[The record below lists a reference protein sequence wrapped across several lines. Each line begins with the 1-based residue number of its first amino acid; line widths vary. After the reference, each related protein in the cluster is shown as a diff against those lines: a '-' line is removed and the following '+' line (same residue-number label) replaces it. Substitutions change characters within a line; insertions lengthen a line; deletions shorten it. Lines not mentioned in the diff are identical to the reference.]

1 MERTRKSRI
10 TEGLYIVLRLL
21 TVLTIVCMFIPSINP
36 ARVSKLV
43 SKTMSFFTSA
53 TSYSGL
59 AEGFARATSKGWADQ
74 GTVKLIFGSSLASF
88 IGIAAIAVAG
98 CFSVGE
104 LKFKRLGLL
113 VSTAASVLT
122 GVSMCGLILAYN
134 QLLDSTKP
142 AKVEAMF
149 QPGFFIFLGLVAVIF
164 VLGLILLYL
173 LPKPAKDEK
182 YYMESKYKLFLMFMP
197 FVVMIFVFSYL
208 PLWGWRYAFFDYK
221 AGGTLSMESFVGFK
235 WFKYLFNN
243 QATRLDIVRVLR
255 NTLVMSGL
263 GIATSWVAMA
273 FAIFINEMGSSRV
286 RRIVQTL
293 TTIPNFISWV
303 LVYAVALAIFS
314 SDGFVSSIFSPAGD
328 TATGTNYLLSGSYTW
343 LKMLAWG
350 MWKGTGWGA
359 IIYIAAISGIDQQ
372 LYEAS
377 KVDGAGRFQR
387 MWHITVPGL
396 MPTYCVLLLL
406 SIAGILTN
414 GLDQYLVFKNAN
426 NNSAIEVLDLY
437 VFQLGINKG
446 IIPLSTVIGMVK
458 SLVSVVLLF
467 SANRISKAVRG
478 ESIV

>member
-1 MERTRKSRI
+1 MERTSKSRI
-10 TEGLYIVLRLL
+10 TDRLYIVLRLV
-21 TVLTIVCMFIPSINP
+21 TVLTIVCMFVPSINP

-59 AEGFARATSKGWADQ
+59 AEGFARATTKGWAQ
-74 GTVKLIFGSSLASF
+74 ESTVRIIFGSSLIAF
-88 IGIAAIAVAG
+88 IGIAVIALAT

-104 LKFKRLGLL
+104 LKFKRLGLIL
-113 VSTAASVLT
+113 STAASV
-122 GVSMCGLILAYN
+122 VSGISMFGLVIAYQ
-134 QLLDSTKP
+134 QLQGSSKP
-142 AKVEAMF
+142 AKVEPMF
-149 QPGFFIFLGLVAVIF
+149 HSGFFIFLGLILIIL
-164 VLGLILLYL
+164 VLNIILFCL
-173 LPKPAKDEK
+173 LPKPEKNEK

-221 AGGTLSMESFVGFK
+221 AGGTLSMDTFVGFK

-328 TATGTNYLLSGSYTW
+328 GATGTNYLLSGSFTW

-372 LYEAS
+372 LYEAA

-426 NNSAIEVLDLY
+426 NMSTIEVLDLY

-458 SLVSVVLLF
+458 SLVSVILLF